1 MISAV
6 EGILPRCETESKK
19 GSDPMPVLKMSDCI
33 HPLVRIHE
41 RITIDRWVTVGLAH
55 VRARLIPLSSKMR
68 VKTCR
73 PVGVLKKNI

>member
-6 EGILPRCETESKK
+6 DGLPPRGDPELKK

-41 RITIDRWVTVGLAH
+41 QITIDRWVTVGLAY
-55 VRARLIPLSSKMR
+55 VRARLIPLSN
-68 VKTCR
+68 KTF
-73 PVGVLKKNI
+73 GNM